1 LTSCPLLRSDLEA
14 CAVEI
19 KDLKHKLRHPSHYS
33 VLSPPCELC
42 GSLKGKL
49 FYATKENIELK
60 KDVTY
65 LITRL
70 EKIVLSEKMLDDD
83 LSRVEESAT
92 KSTYNMGTGFERCE
106 DKGEK
111 NAPKF
116 IPSSNY
122 HQEEKII
129 KSTKAHYP
137 ANRNSSFN
145 PKREVMKETL
155 KSREEDF
162 VYMFCGR
169 VSHLDEFCLRCK
181 RIERRRLDYARNS
194 YRDVFSD
201 FCLILTLVLCLALLL
216 MDLTMTH
223 MVLVH
228 DRTTLCLNALVMAHI
243 LIVVIVFRVG
253 PVFLLEGLTLTLS
266 RDTWTVHVFFVVAHV
281 PLSKMVRCKG
291 L

>member
-1 LTSCPLLRSDLEA
+1 LTSCPLLKSDLEA

-19 KDLKHKLRHPSHYS
+19 KDLKHKRRHPSHYS

-65 LITRL
+65 LITCL
-70 EKIVLSEKMLDDD
+70 EKIVLSEKMVDDD

-92 KSTYNMGTGFERCE
+92 KSTYNMGTDFERCE
-106 DKGEK
+106 DKSEK

-137 ANRNSSFN
+137 AIPKSSFN

-162 VYMFCGR
+162 VCMFCGR
-169 VSHLDEFCLRCK
+169 VGHLDEFCLRCK

-228 DRTTLCLNALVMAHI
+228 DRTTLCLNALVMTHI
-243 LIVVIVFRVG
+243 LIVVIVFHVG

-266 RDTWTVHVFFVVAHV
+266 RDTWTVHVFSVVAHV